1 MDGSYS
7 STRIC
12 TLLVYAI
19 HQPCLL
25 FFVKKE
31 MDDVKIPD
39 IEWPQHNAYTAF
51 LVGITGGAVPVVVQD
66 NAGAIPPPQ
75 NAGGVV
81 NGGASTDYLA
91 DVRRPFSSSSK
102 PRRTTTA
109 ASSASASSV
118 SHDMP

>member
-1 MDGSYS
+1 
-7 STRIC
+7 
-12 TLLVYAI
+12 
-19 HQPCLL
+19 
-25 FFVKKE
+25 

-51 LVGITGGAVPVVVQD
+51 LVGITGGAVPVVVLD

-91 DVRRPFSSSSK
+91 DVRDRRPFSSSSK

-109 ASSASASSV
+109 SSASASSV